1 MRIVS
6 HPEADEELSEAALW
20 YEGKQP
26 GLGTDFLD
34 EFERTI
40 GRIRSNPKGWSQIRG
55 SYRKLNFDRFPYAIV
70 YKHNDNILVVVA
82 VMHLHRRP
90 SYWRHRAH

>member
-20 YEGKQP
+20 YERKQP
-26 GLGTDFLD
+26 GLGSAFLN

-40 GRIRSNPKGWSQIRG
+40 GRMVSNPKGWSQLKG
-55 SYRKLNFDRFPYAIV
+55 SHRKLNLDRFPYAIV
-70 YKHNDNILVVVA
+70 YKHKADELVVIA
-82 VMHLHRRP
+82 VMHHHRRP
-90 SYWRHRAH
+90 SYWRYRKD